1 MPAVKKATSTD
12 KGYGQAIVIEKMK
25 SHANDRYVVEKV
37 KKAKAM
43 VSKIDFT
50 NYSADK

>member
-12 KGYGQAIVIEKMK
+12 KGYGQAVVVEKMK
-25 SHANDRYVVEKV
+25 SHANDQYVV
-37 KKAKAM
+37 KKAAKAKEL

-50 NYSADK
+50 DNLANK

>member
-1 MPAVKKATSTD
+1 MPAVKKATATD
-12 KGYGQAIVIEKMK
+12 KGYGQAI
-25 SHANDRYVVEKV
+25 VVEKV

-50 NYSADK
+50 DYLAKK

>member
-1 MPAVKKATSTD
+1 MPAVKKATATD
-12 KGYGQAIVIEKMK
+12 KGYGQAVVVEKMK
-25 SHANDRYVVEKV
+25 SHANDPYVVEKV

-50 NYSADK
+50 DYLAKK

>member
-1 MPAVKKATSTD
+1 MPAVKKATATD
-12 KGYGQAIVIEKMK
+12 KGYGQAIVVEKMK
-25 SHANDRYVVEKV
+25 SHVNDPYVVEKL

-50 NYSADK
+50 DYLAKK